1 MKVDDATM
9 EAIMAA
15 VVRRLAAEV
24 EEAAPGSTTKGC
36 GGAEGH
42 ACTADPRPVHSVD
55 APIYEAALP
64 KLVALTPSLVAVG
77 RAGNRF
83 KTDLSLRIREG
94 QADARDAVHSEV
106 DPAWAKANDCIAL
119 QTRARDRH
127 EYLLHPNQ
135 GRRLDAP
142 SRAAVEGFAG
152 SKPDVQ
158 IIVGDGL
165 SPNAITVNGAA
176 TLAAMRR
183 SFATRGWRTGATF
196 FVKFARI
203 GVADEIG
210 VATGARATV
219 ILVGE
224 RPGLGTGDSLSVYL
238 AVNPKLDQ
246 DNAEKNCI
254 SNVRPIGIA
263 PSEAASLSVTIL
275 DRSFERGCG
284 GVALGVG
291 WGRQ

>member
-1 MKVDDATM
+1 MKVDDATL

-15 VVRRLAAEV
+15 VVRRLAADV
-24 EEAAPGSTTKGC
+24 EAAAPGSTTAGC

-42 ACTADPRPVHSVD
+42 ACSSDARPVHAVD
-55 APIYEAALP
+55 DPLYEAALP
-64 KLVALTPSLVAVG
+64 KLVALTSSQIAVG

-83 KTDLSLRIREG
+83 KTDLYLRTREG

-106 DPAWAKANDCIAL
+106 DGQWPRAHECVPL

-127 EYLLHPNQ
+127 EYLLYPNQ
-135 GRRLDAP
+135 GRRLDAS
-142 SRAAVEGFAG
+142 SRGVVEGYAG
-152 SKPDVQ
+152 TKPDVQ

-176 TLAAMRR
+176 TLAALRR
-183 SFATRGWRTGATF
+183 ALAARGWRTGTTF
-196 FVKFARI
+196 YVRFARI

-210 VATGARATV
+210 VVTGARATV
-219 ILVGE
+219 MLVGE
-224 RPGLGTGDSLSVYL
+224 RPGLGTGDSLSLYL

-263 PSEAASLSVTIL
+263 PAEAAAQAVTIL
-275 DRSFERGCG
+275 TRSFEKGVG
-284 GVALGVG
+284 GVALGLG

>member
-1 MKVDDATM
+1 
-9 EAIMAA
+9 
-15 VVRRLAAEV
+15 VRRLAAEAEV
-24 EEAAPGSTTKGC
+24 VGSTGAAC
-36 GGAEGH
+36 GGAAGH
-42 ACTADPRPVHSVD
+42 ACASDPRPVHAVED
-55 APIYEAALP
+55 PVFEAALP
-64 KLVALTPSLVAVG
+64 RLVALTPSQVAVG

-83 KTDLSLRIREG
+83 KTDLALRIREG

-106 DPAWAKANDCIAL
+106 DPGWAKGSECIPL

-127 EYLLHPNQ
+127 EYLLYPNQ
-135 GRRLDAP
+135 GRRLDAT

-152 SKPDVQ
+152 TRPDVQ

-165 SPNAITVNGAA
+165 SPNAITVNGTA
-176 TLAAMRR
+176 TLTALRRAFAA
-183 SFATRGWRTGATF
+183 RGWRTGAGF

-210 VATGARATV
+210 VVTGARATV
-219 ILVGE
+219 MLVGE
-224 RPGLGTGDSLSVYL
+224 RPGLGMGDSLSLYL

-263 PSEAASLSVTIL
+263 PAEAAALAVTIL